1 MLYILCVKR
10 NSIARNRQFYNLVK
24 REGVYNVAIETK
36 LFRLVFQLIQ
46 FLPRV
51 SWNWDEELANF
62 FCIMFLVVSSTSE
75 N

>member
-36 LFRLVFQLIQ
+36 LFRLVFSTDSIPATS
-46 FLPRV
+46 FLKLGRGIGK
-51 SWNWDEELANF
+51 L
-62 FCIMFLVVSSTSE
+62 FLHHVPSCL
-75 N
+75 